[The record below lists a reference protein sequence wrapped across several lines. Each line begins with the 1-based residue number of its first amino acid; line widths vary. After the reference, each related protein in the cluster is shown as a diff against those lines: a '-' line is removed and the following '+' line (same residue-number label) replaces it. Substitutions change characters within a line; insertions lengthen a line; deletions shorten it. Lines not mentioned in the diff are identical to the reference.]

1 MLLLFISKIE
11 HRLRDGDMVI
21 MVTDG
26 VMDALPAAHQ
36 ESLMKDIILEHP
48 TENPK
53 ELAAYILNRV
63 QQYRDREPSDDMTV
77 LVMGLVKY

>member
-1 MLLLFISKIE
+1 
-11 HRLRDGDMVI
+11 

-36 ESLMKDIILEHP
+36 ESLMKDIIMEHD
-48 TENPK
+48 TGNPA
-53 ELAAYILNRV
+53 ELASYILGRV
-63 QQYRDREPSDDMTV
+63 RQYREKEPSDDMTV

>member
-1 MLLLFISKIE
+1 
-11 HRLRDGDMVI
+11 

-36 ESLMKDIILEHP
+36 ESLMKDIIMEHP